1 MTQRPPMIRTDAS
14 NAFAHH
20 TMEVRVP
27 AIVREV
33 ITLNPDYPPVMQ
45 AALNRLADS
54 MANDEPIPMLD
65 LPAPDYDEWRQ
76 AYDHYTQTAGG
87 TWQNTVWF
95 FAETFAYRHVIQAVR
110 WWETGR
116 DPFLPKKQEEYAGI
130 TPWELLEQALS
141 AEGSLEERLLAL
153 LDFDL
158 WGNRIDLSFAA
169 ALAHGT
175 HVQDDDLLVD
185 DRPRIVEHL
194 LRSDGAVHL
203 VADNAG
209 SELLM
214 DFALLD
220 LLMSELP
227 LTTVLHLK
235 LHPTFVSDATADDVR
250 WLIAWLQTGQHGEH
264 AAGLGQRMFSALQRG
279 RLRLAPDGYWNS
291 AYVLRD
297 MPRRLTETFRGA
309 RLVLIKGDANYRRL
323 AGDAIWPLET
333 PFADMVSY
341 FPAPVAALRTLKSD
355 TLTGLPP
362 GLAAQLDAADPDW
375 RANGRRGVVQAWLG

>member
-1 MTQRPPMIRTDAS
+1 MTSRPPMIRTDAS

-20 TMEVRVP
+20 TMQVRVP
-27 AIVREV
+27 AIVREL
-33 ITLNPDYPPVMQ
+33 IALNPDYPPVMQ
-45 AALNRLADS
+45 EALNRLADS
-54 MANDEPIPMLD
+54 MANDEPIPMLS

-76 AYDHYTQTAGG
+76 AHAHYTQTAGS
-87 TWQNTVWF
+87 TWQNTIWF
-95 FAETFAYRHVIQAVR
+95 FAETFAYRHIIQAVR

-116 DPFLPKKQEEYAGI
+116 DPFLPQKQEEYAGV
-130 TPWELLEQALS
+130 TPWELLEQALT

-194 LRSDGAVHL
+194 LTADGAVHL

-227 LTTVLHLK
+227 LNVVLHLK
-235 LHPTFVSDATADDVR
+235 LYPTFVSDATADDVR
-250 WLIAWLQTGQHGEH
+250 WLITWLQTGQHGER
-264 AAGLGQRMFSALQRG
+264 AAALGRRLFSALQRG

-291 AYVLRD
+291 AYVLWD
-297 MPRRLTETFRGA
+297 MPRRLVETFNNA
-309 RLVLIKGDANYRRL
+309 HMVFIKGDANYRRL
-323 AGDAIWPLET
+323 SGDAIWPLET

-341 FPAPVAALRTLKSD
+341 FPAPVAALRTLKSEP
-355 TLTGLPP
+355 LTGLPP
-362 GLAAQLDAADPDW
+362 GLAARLDVADPEW
-375 RANGRRGVVQAWLG
+375 RSNGRRGVVQAWLG